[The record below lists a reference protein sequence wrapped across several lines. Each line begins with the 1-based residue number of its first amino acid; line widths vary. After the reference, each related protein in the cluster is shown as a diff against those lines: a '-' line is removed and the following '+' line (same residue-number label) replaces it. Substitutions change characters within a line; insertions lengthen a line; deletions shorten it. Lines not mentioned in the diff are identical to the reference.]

1 MKTKCAV
8 RGMIQPGAMCGS
20 VIVGGQFCGNA
31 GPCEHKMIAAKWY
44 AIKQEG
50 GEVVATGSTYRE
62 VSDAA
67 FAAMPW
73 GGNPAGEVAPYYLT
87 TLAPA

>member
-1 MKTKCAV
+1 MENKCAV
-8 RGMIQPGAMCGS
+8 RGMIGRGAMCGQ
-20 VIVGGQFCGNA
+20 ILVGGQGCGYA
-31 GPCEHKMIAAKWY
+31 RACEHKQAGSTWY
-44 AIKQEG
+44 AIKHDG
-50 GEVVATGSTYRE
+50 GDVVATGSSYRE